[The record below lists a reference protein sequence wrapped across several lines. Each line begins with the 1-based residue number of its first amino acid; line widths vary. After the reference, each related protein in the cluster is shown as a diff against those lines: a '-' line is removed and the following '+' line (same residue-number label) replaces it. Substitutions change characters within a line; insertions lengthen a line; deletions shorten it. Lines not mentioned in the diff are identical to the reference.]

1 MCVLIGSLGDFLS
14 EEGGVYYV
22 LYFVS
27 LCVSFRLLFQGNV
40 RYRSDDFDAFFIW
53 LYYTKLCCE
62 FMEPNFELC
71 YVDVFIGECIR
82 MEFIIDKCK
91 SDKRSLLGR

>member
-1 MCVLIGSLGDFLS
+1 MGISVFNVFNLKGL
-14 EEGGVYYV
+14 V
-22 LYFVS
+22 LYFV
-27 LCVSFRLLFQGNV
+27 FLLEALLGALFVIGMMTLMP
-40 RYRSDDFDAFFIW
+40 FFLYCYT

-62 FMEPNFELC
+62 LMETNFELC

-82 MEFIIDKCK
+82 VEFIIDKCK